1 MNQHREPAYTLGLT
15 NCEAELLYYL
25 LHEIEECLMGSFFA
39 EGIFYSGPEL
49 AFEVHYGIF
58 ATYYEL
64 LAKVDELSDR
74 NHFLASQ
81 LPEAS

>member
-1 MNQHREPAYTLGLT
+1 MNLQREPAYTLSLT

-25 LHEIEECLMGSFFA
+25 LHEIEECLMGSVYS
-39 EGIFYSGPEL
+39 GLFYSGPEL
-49 AFEVHYGIF
+49 AFEVHYGILS
-58 ATYYEL
+58 TYYEL

-74 NHFLASQ
+74 NHFLSSQ